1 MTASDDDDGEL
12 ALASIHVLRPR
23 QHCLHITLSQL
34 SNRSIVL
41 LAVHF
46 ERRLV
51 QNGGHGHDSVVQPAF
66 ESFLGGD
73 ADLDTFLDP
82 L

>member
-1 MTASDDDDGEL
+1 MPASDDHDGEL
-12 ALASIHVLRPR
+12 ALAFLHVLRPR
-23 QHCLHITLSQL
+23 QHCLHIALSQI
-34 SNRSIVL
+34 SYRPIVL

-46 ERRLV
+46 ESRMV
-51 QNGGHGHDSVVQPAF
+51 QNSGHRDDTVVQSAF

-73 ADLDTFLDP
+73 ADLDTLLDP